1 MSFTETF
8 DLAPGYTIS
17 RVIRGGWQL
26 AGDHG
31 VVARATVND
40 DLAAFYDA
48 GITTFDCA
56 DIYTGVEAMIGDFRS
71 HMRNRRGVDALA
83 RLRVH
88 TKFVPDLAV
97 LPGLIGADVRRI
109 IDRSLQRLGVERP
122 KARSTSSAA
131 PISTRRMSPKSL
143 PPGCALPP
151 CRCNIRCSIGV
162 RRGR

>member
-1 MSFTETF
+1 MSFSETF

-31 VVARATVND
+31 AVAREAVSD

-71 HMRNRRGVDALA
+71 HLLNQRGADALG

-88 TKFVPDLAV
+88 TKFVPDLEL
-97 LPGLIGADVRRI
+97 LPTITGADVRRI
-109 IDRSLQRLGVERP
+109 IDRSIIPVLCPSKKSTILGD
-122 KARSTSSAA
+122 
-131 PISTRRMSPKSL
+131 
-143 PPGCALPP
+143 
-151 CRCNIRCSIGV
+151 RCG
-162 RRGR
+162 